1 MSEEGASPNKEV
13 GYRSSPGSLYTTY
26 LVLLQI
32 VILGLTDLSW
42 PSIFVVL
49 YVISLFYL
57 QKVDS
62 SS

>member
-13 GYRSSPGSLYTTY
+13 GYRSLFSIATNCHF
-26 LVLLQI
+26 
-32 VILGLTDLSW
+32 GLTDLSW

-62 SS
+62 NS